1 MNIELNERFF
11 TDALEA
17 VNLAGLDDENVA
29 SPRLEFFSIDCP
41 TTASR
46 LDELDLV
53 VGMAMRTG
61 PASGLAIE
69 EKDGHANVAVVG
81 ANEMVRAPLEGQV
94 FLTDSIH
101 REPGPGVGRMARQ
114 PSNGCK

>member
-1 MNIELNERFF
+1 MNIQLNERFF

-17 VNLAGLDDENVA
+17 VNLTGLDDEDVA

-41 TTASR
+41 ATASR

-53 VGMAMRTG
+53 IRMAMRTG

-69 EKDGHANVAVVG
+69 EKDGDANVAVVG
-81 ANEMVRAPLEGQV
+81 SNEMVRAPLKGQV
-94 FLTDSIH
+94 FLTDSVH
-101 REPGPGVGRMARQ
+101 REAAPGVGTMGA
-114 PSNGCK
+114 PSIWRL